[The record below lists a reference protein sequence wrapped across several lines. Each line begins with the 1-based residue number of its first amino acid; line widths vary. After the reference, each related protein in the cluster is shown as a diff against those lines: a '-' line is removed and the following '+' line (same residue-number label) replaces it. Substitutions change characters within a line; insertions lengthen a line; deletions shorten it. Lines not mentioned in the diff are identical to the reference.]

1 MRRGLLFTLAL
12 LPLIAGCVFSGEQIR
27 DEVDS
32 IAWDLRPAELKTQAE
47 LRIGRGLLGMATT
60 VARWSD
66 DPDADFAAD
75 LIDDIDA
82 VDRGVYELY
91 ADGREGPRGLT
102 VDGIEELRD
111 LGWRPVVRT
120 SERRDGARWVL
131 YRTDGG
137 LDQMLV
143 VGIEEGQLIVLRL
156 TGDLGGILDNAIR
169 REDDLIAVASHMHDE
184 Y

>member
-1 MRRGLLFTLAL
+1 
-12 LPLIAGCVFSGEQIR
+12 
-27 DEVDS
+27 
-32 IAWDLRPAELKTQAE
+32 
-47 LRIGRGLLGMATT
+47 MATT

-75 LIDDIDA
+75 LVDDIDQ
-82 VDRGVYELY
+82 VDVGIYEMHGDDR
-91 ADGREGPRGLT
+91 DGPGGLT
-102 VDGIEELRD
+102 PDGLEELRD

-137 LDQMLV
+137 RDQMLV
-143 VGIEEGQLIVLRL
+143 VGIEDGELIVLRL
-156 TGDLGGILDNAIR
+156 TGDLGGIMDNAIR
-169 REDDLIAVASHMHDE
+169 REDDLITVAHNIHDD

>member
-1 MRRGLLFTLAL
+1 MSRRLLITLVLMPL
-12 LPLIAGCVFSGEQIR
+12 LTGCVFTGDAIR

-32 IAWDLRPAELKTQAE
+32 IAWDLRPTELEPQAE

-75 LIDDIDA
+75 LIDDIEQ
-82 VDRGVYELY
+82 VDVGIYELFE
-91 ADGREGPRGLT
+91 GRGDAPSGLT
-102 VDGIEELRD
+102 PDGIEELRD
-111 LGWRPVVRT
+111 LGWRTVVRT

-131 YRTDGG
+131 YRSDGG
-137 LDQMLV
+137 RDQMLV
-143 VGIEEGQLIVLRL
+143 VGIEDEELIVLRL
-156 TGDLGGILDNAIR
+156 TGDLGGIMDNAIR
-169 REDDLIAVASHMHDE
+169 REDDLIHVAHNIHDD